1 MEETLWR
8 TVLGEIELTMSKG
21 NFITWIS
28 PSRLLSIDN
37 GVAIVFV
44 PNIFYKERFE
54 THFKSAVLSALQKQ
68 VSSLSNVI
76 FTIDKAEG
84 LTEQLS
90 AELKPIDQ
98 PLREALETEQSPS
111 PQNQS
116 PPSEISSPQSY
127 SSYPQLRQNTDNS
140 PTIVRRLTF
149 NTFVEGS
156 NNRMA
161 YSAALAISKDPGNR
175 YNPFFIYGG
184 VGLGK
189 THLMHAIANTILEIY
204 PSKKALYVSCETF
217 TNDYIDSIRARK
229 MDVFKKTYRSVD
241 VLLVDDV
248 QFIANKEGSQEEF
261 FNTFNT
267 LHQSNRQIILAGDR
281 PPTAIVGLEDRL
293 SSRFGWG
300 MVVDIQPANLETR
313 MAILA
318 RKAGEKGVILS
329 EDVAEFIATQAQS
342 NIRELEGALNSVL
355 GRCEVLQIPISTEA
369 AKSALS
375 GMYQGASRRGITSDS
390 IISTVSEHFGISVS
404 EICGK
409 KRQNH
414 LVYPRHIAMY
424 VLRDQLGMSYPDIGK
439 AMGGKDHTT
448 VMHAVDKI
456 TAGRSQ
462 THISQDLDAIR
473 AKLV

>member
-1 MEETLWR
+1 MEEQLWR
-8 TVLGEIELTMSKG
+8 AVLGEIELTMSKG
-21 NFITWIS
+21 NFITWIK
-28 PSRLLSIDN
+28 PSKLISIDD
-37 GVAIVFV
+37 GVAVVFV
-44 PNIFYKERFE
+44 PNVFYKERFE
-54 THFKSAVLSALQKQ
+54 THFKPEVLTALKKQ
-68 VSSLSNVI
+68 VPSLSDVI
-76 FTIDKAEG
+76 FTVDKIEPLAEQNPIENPKNEEPERPQVEV
-84 LTEQLS
+84 EQEMPENQVS
-90 AELKPIDQ
+90 D
-98 PLREALETEQSPS
+98 T
-111 PQNQS
+111 PQQH
-116 PPSEISSPQSY
+116 P
-127 SSYPQLRQNTDNS
+127 SYPQVRQNTDNS

-161 YSAALAISKDPGNR
+161 FNAALAIAKDPGNR

-189 THLMHAIANTILEIY
+189 THLMHAIANTILADN
-204 PSKKALYVSCETF
+204 PSKTALYVSCETF
-217 TNDYIDSIRARK
+217 TNDYIDSIRSRK
-229 MDVFKKTYRSVD
+229 MDAFKKTYRSVD
-241 VLLVDDV
+241 ILLVDDI

-267 LHQSNRQIILAGDR
+267 LHQSNRQIILAADR

-318 RKAGEKGVILS
+318 RKAGEKGVTLP

-355 GRCEVLQIPISTEA
+355 GRCEVLQIPISIEA

-375 GMYQGASRRGITSDS
+375 GMYQGAGRRGITSES

-414 LVYPRHIAMY
+414 LVYPRHMAMY

>member
-1 MEETLWR
+1 MEEALWR
-8 TVLGEIELTMSKG
+8 AVLGEIELTMSKG
-21 NFITWIS
+21 NFITWIK
-28 PSRLLSIDN
+28 PSRLLSVED

-44 PNIFYKERFE
+44 PNVFYKERFE
-54 THFKSAVLSALQKQ
+54 THFKPQVLAALQKQ
-68 VSSLSNVI
+68 VPSLSNVV
-76 FTIDKAEG
+76 FTVDTAENK
-84 LTEQLS
+84 TEQNT
-90 AELKPIDQ
+90 IDQ
-98 PLREALETEQSPS
+98 PQPEHPQSPS
-111 PQNQS
+111 PASKENDLD
-116 PPSEISSPQSY
+116 EKVDSPQPY
-127 SSYPQLRQNTDNS
+127 SSYPQVRQNADIS

-161 YSAALAISKDPGNR
+161 FNAALAIGKDPGNR

-189 THLMHAIANTILEIY
+189 THLMHAIANTILEAD
-204 PSKKALYVSCETF
+204 PSKTALYVSCETF
-217 TNDYIDSIRARK
+217 TNDYIDSIRSRK
-229 MDVFKKTYRSVD
+229 MDAFKKTYRSVD
-241 VLLVDDV
+241 VLLVDDI

-267 LHQSNRQIILAGDR
+267 LHQGNRQIILAADR

-318 RKAGEKGVILS
+318 RKAGEKGVTLP
-329 EDVAEFIATQAQS
+329 EDVAEFIASQAQS

-355 GRCEVLQIPISTEA
+355 GRCEVLQIPISFEA
-369 AKSALS
+369 AKAALS
-375 GMYQGASRRGITSDS
+375 GMYQGAGRRGITSES

-414 LVYPRHIAMY
+414 LVYPRHMAMY

-439 AMGGKDHTT
+439 SMGGKDHTT